1 MDRIKGVCPL
11 EHIFLFDQLLRTFG
25 PYASKQVT
33 KRLHIPLAN
42 TLRFASRQKGLL
54 IQNGTNVLEEVIPT
68 NLESLLHDDACFF
81 DEQGLI
87 CILFVVDQ
95 VGERI
100 NCAAHWDS
108 GIVE

>member
-11 EHIFLFDQLLRTFG
+11 EHIFLFDELLRTFG
-25 PYASKQVT
+25 PYAAKQIA
-33 KRLHIPLAN
+33 KRLHISLAN
-42 TLRFASRQKGLL
+42 TLRLSSRKKRLL
-54 IQNGTNVLEEVIPT
+54 LQDGTNVLEEVIPT

-100 NCAAHWDS
+100 NGAHWDS